1 MKKTWKNMKE
11 IINHSTRYEILLPRK
26 IIIKKEEI
34 ADQKEI
40 AAEFNTFL
48 RKLVRK
54 WSVKFLTH
62 QIRLKVI

>member
-1 MKKTWKNMKE
+1 MKE

-40 AAEFNTFL
+40 AAEFNTIL
-48 RKLVRK
+48 RRLVRK